1 MTGRTLRP
9 IWLSEETN
17 LKRLYNI
24 YNVCF
29 VLYDIL
35 EKKRKNMETI
45 KRSAFA
51 RSWVGGREE

>member
-45 KRSAFA
+45 KRLAFA